1 MARGRGKEDARNADR
16 GVLTGTGRGR
26 GRGDPEIVRGRGTIA
41 TAPSSADFRAPALT
55 PTTPVSYSA
64 PTAPP
69 LAPVA
74 PTAPNSSGS
83 VPGSSGSRSA
93 SGMGDHLYT
102 SSSYA
107 TRTYCYVNASGNLMP
122 SEKTSGACT
131 KIFQKYNVEE
141 GSSWKNIQQSTKD
154 FYFREFEKEFHWD
167 EGSAAIVRKA
177 WNKKAATR
185 YKDFLTNEKKKK
197 KRSAYISTEVWDKWN
212 LDWSTP
218 EYVAKSMKYSKNR
231 LTEKGGEGAGP
242 STHTGGSITHEEH
255 ARRIQNANTD
265 KVPPTAAELFLHT
278 HTKKSDRNKFVD
290 KRAEIVYENYLKL
303 KEQHSSQNVGSDHV
317 EGDGGTINE
326 DQLFIT
332 AAGGWQGSR
341 VYGLGSA
348 ASSAFS
354 QTGTVG
360 KTTDVPS
367 SQSPEWKKEIEA
379 KFEEKYNSLQK
390 IVEDQ
395 SQIIA
400 QMRDE
405 LQATRMGQ
413 QSSSLMPSTS
423 DMPPAQRSPGDSH
436 ID

>member
-41 TAPSSADFRAPALT
+41 TAPSSVDFRAPALT

-83 VPGSSGSRSA
+83 VPESSASRSA
-93 SGMGDHLYT
+93 SGMGDHSYT

-107 TRTYCYVNASGNLMP
+107 TRTYCYVHASGNLMP
-122 SEKTSGACT
+122 SEKTSGACI
-131 KIFQKYNVEE
+131 KIFQNYNVEE

-177 WNKKAATR
+177 WNKKVATR
-185 YKDFLTNEKKKK
+185 YKDFLKNEKKKQK
-197 KRSAYISTEVWDKWN
+197 KN
-212 LDWSTP
+212 WSTP

-242 STHTGGSITHEEH
+242 STHTGDSH
-255 ARRIQNANTD
+255 
-265 KVPPTAAELFLHT
+265 K
-278 HTKKSDRNKFVD
+278 
-290 KRAEIVYENYLKL
+290 EIENYLKL

-360 KTTDVPS
+360 KTTNVPS

-379 KFEEKYNSLQK
+379 KFEEKYNSLHK
-390 IVEDQ
+390 LIEDQ
-395 SQIIA
+395 NQIIA

-436 ID
+436 IN